1 MTAISFREAFPG
13 VQLLDAPTRTLMLQ
27 SYVRDVIA
35 RDIVERSSRLDV
47 TIATQMALFVLRD
60 TACEF
65 SVNRLLEMLRKVDY
79 RTSWETVNE
88 GVHMLSSACFRNTLS
103 HLQRRPLP
111 FPRSMR
117 AIRAWCIPS
126 RMQASKTLERDTRPD
141 MATSYTVPT
150 TGKVNFLV
158 GDSLAVEPYLPIQV
172 TTDMTLRE
180 DAEILSTPTAYVLF
194 LLGNGPP

>member
-103 HLQRRPLP
+103 HLQRRPLL
-111 FPRSMR
+111 FPRFMR

-126 RMQASKTLERDTRPD
+126 RMQASKTLERGTRPD
-141 MATSYTVPT
+141 MATSYTVLT

-180 DAEILSTPTAYVLF
+180 DAEILSTPAAYVLF

>member
-47 TIATQMALFVLRD
+47 TIATQMVLFVLRD

-88 GVHMLSSACFRNTLS
+88 GVHMLSSA
-103 HLQRRPLP
+103 
-111 FPRSMR
+111 
-117 AIRAWCIPS
+117 
-126 RMQASKTLERDTRPD
+126 
-141 MATSYTVPT
+141 
-150 TGKVNFLV
+150 
-158 GDSLAVEPYLPIQV
+158 
-172 TTDMTLRE
+172 
-180 DAEILSTPTAYVLF
+180 
-194 LLGNGPP
+194 

>member
-13 VQLLDAPTRTLMLQ
+13 VQLLNAPTRTLMLQ

-47 TIATQMALFVLRD
+47 TIATQMAFFVLRD

-103 HLQRRPLP
+103 HLQRRPLL
-111 FPRSMR
+111 FPRFMR

-126 RMQASKTLERDTRPD
+126 RMQASKTLERGTRPD
-141 MATSYTVPT
+141 MATSYTVLT

-180 DAEILSTPTAYVLF
+180 DAEILSTPAAYVLF